1 MSSTSITADDA
12 SWLDLFRGANALRV
26 LVLAAGVALHAIN
39 LYLTTTI
46 LPSVVDDI
54 GGVAFYAW
62 NTTLFIVASITG
74 AAVAAQVIQ
83 HIGPRGA
90 YLLGAAVFGGGS
102 ALCAL
107 APTMPVLLVGRVLQG
122 LGGGVLLSAP
132 YVLMRSVLPE
142 PLWPRALA
150 LLSGMWGIATLL
162 GPAVGGIFAQYAT
175 WRLAF
180 WSLVVLIALAAA
192 AAVVVLKPAT
202 TQTERPT
209 PVPARQLVLLAAAVV
224 AASWASVSD
233 TPWLGALGLIAA
245 GITLLAIRRVEMH
258 SSRRI
263 LPADAYA
270 GRSALA
276 ALYGVSALLAV
287 TVTCTEIF
295 VPLFL
300 QRLHGQS
307 PLIAGY
313 IAATASAG
321 WTLGAI
327 LSAALREASV
337 TRVIRV
343 APWACAL
350 GLLVLAILVPMGAG
364 NVWITALIIVALTLV
379 GLGVGVVWPHLG
391 NRIMTAAPAED
402 HDRASASIVTVQLVA
417 TALGAA
423 LGGVVLNTLGA
434 AGPAP
439 DLGVASRWLFLL
451 FAVAPVG
458 ALVIAHAGLGTRPA
472 SQAH

>member
-1 MSSTSITADDA
+1 MSPTSITADDA

-83 HIGPRGA
+83 HAGPRGA

-107 APTMPVLLVGRVLQG
+107 APAMPVLLAGRALPG

-132 YVLMRSVLPE
+132 YVLMRSVLPK

-162 GPAVGGIFAQYAT
+162 GPAVGCVFAQYAT

-180 WSLVVLIALAAA
+180 WSLVVLIGLAAA
-192 AAVVVLKPAT
+192 AAVVVLKPT
-202 TQTERPT
+202 STQAERPT
-209 PVPARQLVLLAAAVV
+209 PVPARQLALLAFAVV
-224 AASWASVSD
+224 AASWSSISA

-245 GITLLAIRRVEMH
+245 AVTLLAIRRVEMR

-263 LPADAYA
+263 LPADAYT
-270 GRSALA
+270 GRTALA

-327 LSAALREASV
+327 LSATLRESSA

-350 GLLVLAILVPMGAG
+350 GLLVLALLVPVGAG
-364 NVWITALIIVALTLV
+364 DTLLTALIIVALTLV
-379 GLGVGVVWPHLG
+379 GLGVGVAWPHLA
-391 NRIMTAAPAED
+391 NRIMTVAPAED

-417 TALGAA
+417 TAFGAA

-439 DLGVASRWLFLL
+439 DLGAASRWLFLL
-451 FAVAPVG
+451 FAAAPVG
-458 ALVIAHAGLGTRPA
+458 ALVIARAGLGTRPA
-472 SQAH
+472 PSAR

>member
-192 AAVVVLKPAT
+192 AALVVLKPAA

-209 PVPARQLVLLAAAVV
+209 PVPARQLVLLAVAVV

-245 GITLLAIRRVEMH
+245 AVTLLTIRRVEMH

-263 LPADAYA
+263 LPADAYT
-270 GRSALA
+270 GRTALA

-307 PLIAGY
+307 PLMAGY

-337 TRVIRV
+337 TRVIGV

-350 GLLVLAILVPMGAG
+350 GLLVLAMLVPMGAG
-364 NVWITALIIVALTLV
+364 NLWITALIIVALTLV

-439 DLGVASRWLFLL
+439 DLGAASRWLFLL
-451 FAVAPVG
+451 FAVAPIG
-458 ALVIAHAGLGTRPA
+458 ALVIARAGLGARPA
-472 SQAH
+472 SHAH

>member
-192 AAVVVLKPAT
+192 AAVVVLKPASA
-202 TQTERPT
+202 QTERPT
-209 PVPARQLVLLAAAVV
+209 PVPARQLVLLAVAVV

-233 TPWLGALGLIAA
+233 TPWLSALGLIAA
-245 GITLLAIRRVEMH
+245 AVTLLAIRRVEMR

-263 LPADAYA
+263 LPADAYT
-270 GRSALA
+270 GRTALA
-276 ALYGVSALLAV
+276 ALYGVSALLAI

-307 PLIAGY
+307 PLMAGY

-350 GLLVLAILVPMGAG
+350 GLLVLAMLVPMGAG
-364 NVWITALIIVALTLV
+364 NLWITALIIVALTLV

-391 NRIMTAAPAED
+391 NRIMTTAPAED

-423 LGGVVLNTLGA
+423 LGGVVLNTLGTT
-434 AGPAP
+434 GPAP
-439 DLGVASRWLFLL
+439 DLGTASRWLFLL

-458 ALVIAHAGLGTRPA
+458 ALVIARAGLGARPA
-472 SQAH
+472 PQAH

>member
-1 MSSTSITADDA
+1 MRSTSITADDA

-107 APTMPVLLVGRVLQG
+107 APAMPVLLVGRVLQG

-192 AAVVVLKPAT
+192 AAMVVLKPAT
-202 TQTERPT
+202 THAEHPT
-209 PVPARQLVLLAAAVV
+209 PVPARQLVLLAVAVV

-245 GITLLAIRRVEMH
+245 AITLLAIRRVEMR

-263 LPADAYA
+263 LPADAYT
-270 GRSALA
+270 GRTALA

-343 APWACAL
+343 APWACAA
-350 GLLVLAILVPMGAG
+350 GLLVLAFLVPMGAG
-364 NVWITALIIVALTLV
+364 DAWVTALIIVALTLV

-439 DLGVASRWLFLL
+439 DLGAASRWLFLL

-458 ALVIAHAGLGTRPA
+458 ALVIARAGLGARPA
-472 SQAH
+472 SHAH

>member
-83 HIGPRGA
+83 HLGPRGA
-90 YLLGAAVFGGGS
+90 YLLGAMVFGGGS

-107 APTMPVLLVGRVLQG
+107 APIMQVLLVGRVLQG

-192 AAVVVLKPAT
+192 AAVVVLKPAAP
-202 TQTERPT
+202 QAERPT
-209 PVPARQLVLLAAAVV
+209 PVPTRQLVLLAVAVV

-233 TPWLGALGLIAA
+233 SPWLGALGLIAA
-245 GITLLAIRRVEMH
+245 ALTLLAIRRVEMR

-263 LPADAYA
+263 LPADAYT
-270 GRSALA
+270 GRTALA

-295 VPLFL
+295 VPLFPATAAWAEPADC
-300 QRLHGQS
+300 RLHRGH
-307 PLIAGY
+307 
-313 IAATASAG
+313 
-321 WTLGAI
+321 
-327 LSAALREASV
+327 
-337 TRVIRV
+337 
-343 APWACAL
+343 
-350 GLLVLAILVPMGAG
+350 
-364 NVWITALIIVALTLV
+364 
-379 GLGVGVVWPHLG
+379 GVGRLDARRHPERCAARGVGHTRDPLG
-391 NRIMTAAPAED
+391 TVGVRAGLAGTGDAGADRRGQRVDD
-402 HDRASASIVTVQLVA
+402 HADHR
-417 TALGAA
+417 
-423 LGGVVLNTLGA
+423 
-434 AGPAP
+434 
-439 DLGVASRWLFLL
+439 R
-451 FAVAPVG
+451 
-458 ALVIAHAGLGTRPA
+458 AHAGGTGRGRCVAAPGQPHHDGGAGGRP
-472 SQAH
+472 

>member
-1 MSSTSITADDA
+1 M
-12 SWLDLFRGANALRV
+12 
-26 LVLAAGVALHAIN
+26 
-39 LYLTTTI
+39 
-46 LPSVVDDI
+46 
-54 GGVAFYAW
+54 
-62 NTTLFIVASITG
+62 
-74 AAVAAQVIQ
+74 IQ

-192 AAVVVLKPAT
+192 AAVVVLKPASA
-202 TQTERPT
+202 QTERPT
-209 PVPARQLVLLAAAVV
+209 PVPARQLVLLAVAVV

-245 GITLLAIRRVEMH
+245 AVTLLAIRRVEMR

-263 LPADAYA
+263 LPADAYT
-270 GRSALA
+270 GRTALA
-276 ALYGVSALLAV
+276 ALYGVSALLAI

-307 PLIAGY
+307 PLMAGY

-350 GLLVLAILVPMGAG
+350 GLLVLAMLVPMGAG
-364 NVWITALIIVALTLV
+364 NQWITALIIVALTLV

-391 NRIMTAAPAED
+391 NRIMTTAPAED

-423 LGGVVLNTLGA
+423 LGGVVLNTLGTT
-434 AGPAP
+434 GPAP
-439 DLGVASRWLFLL
+439 DLGTASRWLFLL

-458 ALVIAHAGLGTRPA
+458 ALVIARAGLGARPA
-472 SQAH
+472 PQAH

>member
-83 HIGPRGA
+83 HLGPRGA
-90 YLLGAAVFGGGS
+90 YLLGAMVFGGGS

-107 APTMPVLLVGRVLQG
+107 TPTMPVLLVGRVLQG

-192 AAVVVLKPAT
+192 AAVVVLKPAAP
-202 TQTERPT
+202 QAERPT
-209 PVPARQLVLLAAAVV
+209 PVPTRQLVLLAVAVV

-233 TPWLGALGLIAA
+233 SPWLGALGLIAA
-245 GITLLAIRRVEMH
+245 ALTLLAIRRVEMR

-263 LPADAYA
+263 LPADAYT
-270 GRSALA
+270 GRTALA

-327 LSAALREASV
+327 LSAALRAASV
-337 TRVIRV
+337 TRAIRL

-350 GLLVLAILVPMGAG
+350 GLLVLAMLVPIGAG
-364 NVWITALIIVALTLV
+364 SAWMTTLIIVALTLV

-434 AGPAP
+434 AGSAP
-439 DLGVASRWLFLL
+439 DLGAASRWLFLL

-458 ALVIAHAGLGTRPA
+458 ALVIAHTGLRTRLT
-472 SQAH
+472 SSTR

>member
-83 HIGPRGA
+83 HLGPRGA
-90 YLLGAAVFGGGS
+90 YLLGAMVFGGGS

-107 APTMPVLLVGRVLQG
+107 APTMQVLLVGRMLQG

-192 AAVVVLKPAT
+192 AAVVVLKPAAP
-202 TQTERPT
+202 QAERPT
-209 PVPARQLVLLAAAVV
+209 PVPTRQLVLLAVAVEV
-224 AASWASVSD
+224 ASWASVSD
-233 TPWLGALGLIAA
+233 SPWLGALG
-245 GITLLAIRRVEMH
+245 
-258 SSRRI
+258 
-263 LPADAYA
+263 
-270 GRSALA
+270 
-276 ALYGVSALLAV
+276 
-287 TVTCTEIF
+287 
-295 VPLFL
+295 
-300 QRLHGQS
+300 
-307 PLIAGY
+307 
-313 IAATASAG
+313 
-321 WTLGAI
+321 
-327 LSAALREASV
+327 
-337 TRVIRV
+337 
-343 APWACAL
+343 
-350 GLLVLAILVPMGAG
+350 
-364 NVWITALIIVALTLV
+364 
-379 GLGVGVVWPHLG
+379 
-391 NRIMTAAPAED
+391 
-402 HDRASASIVTVQLVA
+402 
-417 TALGAA
+417 
-423 LGGVVLNTLGA
+423 
-434 AGPAP
+434 
-439 DLGVASRWLFLL
+439 
-451 FAVAPVG
+451 
-458 ALVIAHAGLGTRPA
+458 
-472 SQAH
+472 

>member
-1 MSSTSITADDA
+1 MSSSPITAGDT

-74 AAVAAQVIQ
+74 AAVAAQLIQ
-83 HIGPRGA
+83 GIGARGA

-107 APTMPVLLVGRVLQG
+107 APAMPVLLLGRVSQG

-132 YVLMRSVLPE
+132 YVLMRGVLPE
-142 PLWPRALA
+142 ALWPRALA

-162 GPAVGGIFAQYAT
+162 GPAVGGVFAQYAT

-192 AAVVVLKPAT
+192 AAVVVLKPAAART
-202 TQTERPT
+202 GPPT
-209 PVPARQLVLLAAAVV
+209 PVPARQLALLAVAVV
-224 AASWASVSD
+224 AASWSSVSNI
-233 TPWLGALGLIAA
+233 PWLGALGLVIAA
-245 GITLLAIRRVEMH
+245 VALLATRRVEMR

-263 LPADAYA
+263 LPADAYSDH
-270 GRSALA
+270 SALA

-307 PLIAGY
+307 PLMAGY

-321 WTLGAI
+321 WTLGAV
-327 LSAALREASV
+327 LSAALRESSV
-337 TRVIRV
+337 MRVLRL

-350 GLLVLAILVPMGAG
+350 GLLVLATLVPMGRGDA
-364 NVWITALIIVALTLV
+364 WMTALIVAALTLV
-379 GLGVGVVWPHLG
+379 GLGVGVAWPHLG
-391 NRIMTAAPAED
+391 NRIMRAAPAED

-423 LGGVVLNTLGA
+423 LGGVVLNTLGETGA
-434 AGPAP
+434 TP
-439 DLGVASRWLFLL
+439 DLGAASRWLFLL
-451 FAVAPVG
+451 FAVAPAA
-458 ALVIAHAGLGTRPA
+458 ALVIVRTGLSTRPVP
-472 SQAH
+472 STR

>member
-107 APTMPVLLVGRVLQG
+107 APAMPVLLVGRVLQG

-192 AAVVVLKPAT
+192 AAMVVLKPAA
-202 TQTERPT
+202 TQTEHPT
-209 PVPARQLVLLAAAVV
+209 PVPARQLVLLAVAVV

-263 LPADAYA
+263 LPADAYT
-270 GRSALA
+270 GRTALA

-300 QRLHGQS
+300 QRLPVQ
-307 PLIAGY
+307 
-313 IAATASAG
+313 
-321 WTLGAI
+321 TL
-327 LSAALREASV
+327 R
-337 TRVIRV
+337 
-343 APWACAL
+343 
-350 GLLVLAILVPMGAG
+350 
-364 NVWITALIIVALTLV
+364 
-379 GLGVGVVWPHLG
+379 
-391 NRIMTAAPAED
+391 
-402 HDRASASIVTVQLVA
+402 
-417 TALGAA
+417 
-423 LGGVVLNTLGA
+423 
-434 AGPAP
+434 
-439 DLGVASRWLFLL
+439 
-451 FAVAPVG
+451 
-458 ALVIAHAGLGTRPA
+458 
-472 SQAH
+472 